1 MQTLADNFRRQ
12 VNSIFGIAGHSKSD
26 IDHIAGLT
34 TVAIC
39 REVVA
44 GEKLWCFSDM
54 VAHLSKK
61 FEAH

>member
-39 REVVA
+39 REVVV
-44 GEKLWCFSDM
+44 GEKL
-54 VAHLSKK
+54 
-61 FEAH
+61 